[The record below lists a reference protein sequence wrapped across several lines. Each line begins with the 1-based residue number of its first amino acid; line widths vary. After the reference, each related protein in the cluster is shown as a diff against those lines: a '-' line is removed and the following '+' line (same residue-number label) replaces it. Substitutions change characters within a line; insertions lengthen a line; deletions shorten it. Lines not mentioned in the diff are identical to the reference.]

1 LARYVIDTSVVLH
14 ILSENAQ
21 PSPHHELLAPTLIRS
36 EVLDALYQ
44 SVQRGELS
52 EEIALQRLARFSE
65 MKIRYLGDKVLR
77 RRAWSVAR
85 QLGWGA
91 TGKAEYIALTLLQ
104 ADALIT
110 LDRKLA
116 AGVAGIVDTAPITA
130 ILVGRSSPTG

>member
-14 ILSENAQ
+14 VLSESVHL
-21 PSPHHELLAPTLIRS
+21 PPDHELLAPTLIRS
-36 EVLDALYQ
+36 EVLDALYR

-77 RRAWSVAR
+77 RRAWSVADE
-85 QLGWGA
+85 LGWES
-91 TGKAEYIALTLLQ
+91 TGQAEYVALTQLQ

-110 LDRKLA
+110 LNRDLA
-116 AGVAGIVDTAPITA
+116 AAVAEVIDTAPITA
-130 ILVGRSSPTG
+130 IL